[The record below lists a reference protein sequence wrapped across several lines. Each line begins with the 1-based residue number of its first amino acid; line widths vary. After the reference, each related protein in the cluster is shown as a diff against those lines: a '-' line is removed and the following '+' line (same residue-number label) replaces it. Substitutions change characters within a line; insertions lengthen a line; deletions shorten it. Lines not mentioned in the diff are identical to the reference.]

1 MKGTGRMFAVDAC
14 VGAAAL
20 DADRVARG
28 APADPGAKACHDAL
42 KALLDFRH
50 IAVFDR
56 LLTDEWAEHV
66 GNQGLR
72 WRAKMKERGL
82 LRTVET
88 FDTSALADQIRQHLP
103 AAEHAPALKDTH
115 LIALGLIDRRLLSI
129 NSKDRKR
136 FARLVPHAPELAGLH
151 WADPVQV
158 GALDWLRARA
168 PDEPTLTLGAA
179 SDD

>member
-56 LLTDEWAEHV
+56 
-66 GNQGLR
+66 LR